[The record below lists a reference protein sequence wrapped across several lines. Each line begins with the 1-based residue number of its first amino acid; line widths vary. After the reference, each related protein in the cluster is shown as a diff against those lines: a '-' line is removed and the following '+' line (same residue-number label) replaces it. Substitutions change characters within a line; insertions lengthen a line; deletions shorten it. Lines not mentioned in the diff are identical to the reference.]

1 MSTKLIINCE
11 TKETSETNLTPEEI
25 AQREADIAAAVEE
38 QAALEAEIA
47 AKQAARESA
56 VAKLTALG
64 LTEAEA
70 AAIVGP

>member
-11 TKETSETNLTPEEI
+11 TKEISETNLTPEEI

-38 QAALEAEIA
+38 QAALEAEEA

-56 VAKLTALG
+56 IAKFEAMGLTAD
-64 LTEAEA
+64 EI
-70 AAIVGP
+70 AAIIR